1 MPSPADFD
9 AAYKKAYGSLNA
21 AQREAVDAVYGPVM
35 VVAGPGTGKTQL
47 LAVRAA
53 HILRTAGDVRPDNL
67 LCLTFTEAGALAMRE
82 RLWRFLGPDAA
93 RVHVSTFHGWCN
105 AIIRRAPDKFAD
117 YRARR
122 NASDV
127 DRFRLLAEILRDLPR
142 KHPLTHRNDPE
153 MYLRACADLISACK
167 RENVSPERLRELVA
181 KGRLDADADESL
193 RYKRASG
200 KNKAGDP
207 KPDYFKQLERLAKN
221 EALAGVYE
229 TYLKEMDKRGW
240 YDTDDMVGHA
250 LRAFRDH
257 PDLLAEQKE
266 RYQFAMVDEYQDTN
280 ASQNAL
286 IHAMFADE
294 DQPNLLTVGDDDQAI
309 YRFQGANLGNI
320 LSFRQIYGD
329 KGLKVVTLK
338 DNYRSGQ
345 KILDASRAIARG
357 AAVTLEA
364 VEGLDKTLTA
374 HKPDA
379 GEIKLIPCPTET
391 AELAQAAETLKG
403 WNALGIPWN
412 ELAVIARRNSDL
424 LELADALRRAGVPYR
439 LSRGE
444 ALLAHPETRKLL
456 DLLRLTWNDDD
467 ELLWRALRYDFFK
480 IPTIDVLKAEADRRD
495 KSGRRTMTSILAALV
510 KGGDDAQVEL
520 SLFPEGPA
528 RRWAQMLADLRAQAA
543 NVSPVTFFEWLVEN
557 TGYRKYALA
566 MGVGGSEAA
575 GGTFP
580 PDKGGQGGLGRPEGG
595 VQSQNPLNPPCQ
607 GEETKAHDRLARLSV
622 LTSLFDLL
630 KSWQADKPDGTIK
643 DFFSYLDDLDRFGLQ
658 PDATPLAAD
667 PEGVNLLTGH
677 GSKGLEFEGVL
688 MLRTIE
694 SRWEKSRSPALLS
707 LAVPLT
713 ADADASAVREEKGD
727 DERRLFFVALTR
739 AKAKVAILWAESYT
753 GKPAAPSMFVRQLP
767 PELVTETKCD
777 LSDEQIL
784 GATIAVP
791 LPADLTSDLAVRSEL
806 SERAARYE
814 LSATGLNDWL
824 ESPRLFLER
833 HLLREPSAK
842 ATAMTFG
849 TAVHAALESAAA
861 AWRQDGVRPGPEK
874 WMASA
879 KRALEKDG
887 LALKDRAKLL
897 EEVQEVVEKY
907 LGCEGHGMALDAVHE
922 QNFTGAFEGLRIK
935 GRFDRV
941 ENLPD
946 GTAHVVDYKTGK
958 KKTGSYEEKY
968 LRQLDFYRLLW
979 GLEPRA
985 RALTHGVLDY
995 VEAADGKAVART
1007 VYAFDAQRQE
1017 RLRSAVRAFHKSLQ
1031 ELDFPGEP
1039 LFTWD
1044 AQE

>member
-9 AAYKKAYGSLNA
+9 AAYRKAYDGLNA
-21 AQREAVDAVYGPVM
+21 AQRRAVDAVWGPVM

-53 HILRTAGDVRPDNL
+53 HILRTAGDVRPENI

-93 RVHVSTFHGWCN
+93 RIHVSTFHGWCN
-105 AIIRRAPDKFAD
+105 AIIKRAPDKFAD

-127 DRFRLLAEILRDLPR
+127 DRFRLLCDILRDLPR

-167 RENVSPERLRELVA
+167 REDVSPAKLRALVA
-181 KGRLDADADESL
+181 QGRLDADADESL

-229 TYLKEMDKRGW
+229 TYLGEMDKRGW

-286 IHAMFADE
+286 IHALFSDE
-294 DQPNLLTVGDDDQAI
+294 DQPNLLTVGDDDQAV

-320 LSFRQIYGD
+320 LSFRTVYGD
-329 KGLKVVTLK
+329 KGLTTVTLT

-345 KILDASRAIARG
+345 NILDASRAIARG

-374 HKPDA
+374 HKEDP
-379 GEIKLIPCPTET
+379 GEIALVPCPTET
-391 AELAQAAETLKG
+391 AELAQAAETLRA
-403 WNALGIPWN
+403 WNAGGIPWN
-412 ELAVIARRNSDL
+412 EMAVIARRNGDL

-439 LSRGE
+439 LARGE

-456 DLLRLTWNDDD
+456 DLLRLTWDDDD

-495 KSGRRTMTSILAALV
+495 KSGRRQMGSILSALI
-510 KGGDDAQVEL
+510 KGEGEAQTEL
-520 SLFPEGPA
+520 YLFPEGPA
-528 RRWAQMLADLRAQAA
+528 RRWAQTLADLRAQAA
-543 NVSPVTFFEWLVEN
+543 NRSPVEFFEWMVEN
-557 TGYRKYALA
+557 TGYRRYAME
-566 MGVGGSEAA
+566 MGVGTQAA
-575 GGTFP
+575 GPTS
-580 PDKGGQGGLGRPEGG
+580 DAAR
-595 VQSQNPLNPPCQ
+595 
-607 GEETKAHDRLARLSV
+607 DRLARLSV

-630 KSWQADKPDGTIK
+630 KSWQSDKPDGTIR
-643 DFFSYLDDLDRFGLQ
+643 DFFLYLDDLDRFGLQ

-713 ADADASAVREEKGD
+713 PDADAGAAREEKGD

-739 AKAKVAILWAESYT
+739 AKAKVAVLWAESYT

-767 PELVTETKCD
+767 EHLVKEARCELT
-777 LSDEQIL
+777 DEQVL

-791 LPADLTSDLAVRSEL
+791 LPPDLTADLAVRAEL
-806 SERAARYE
+806 AERAARYE

-842 ATAMTFG
+842 AAAMTFG
-849 TAVHAALESAAA
+849 TAVHAALEAAA
-861 AWRQDGVRPGPEK
+861 NAWRLTGQKPAQTAWMPPAKKAFERDGVAAR
-874 WMASA
+874 
-879 KRALEKDG
+879 
-887 LALKDRAKLL
+887 DRSRLL
-897 EEVQEVVEKY
+897 EEVQEVVERY
-907 LGCEGHGMALDAVHE
+907 LSSDGHGMALDALHE
-922 QNFTGAFEGLRIK
+922 QSFAGAFEGMRLK

-941 ENLPD
+941 EHLPD

-958 KKTGSYEEKY
+958 PKSGAMEEKY
-968 LRQLDFYRLLW
+968 IRQLDFYRLLW
-979 GLEPRA
+979 GLEPRV
-985 RALTHGVLDY
+985 RMLTHGVLDY
-995 VEAADGKAVART
+995 VESADGKTIKRT
-1007 VYAFDAQRQE
+1007 VYAFDAARQD
-1017 RLRSAVRAFHKSLQ
+1017 RLRDAVRAFRRSLG
-1031 ELDFPGEP
+1031 ELDFPAEP
-1039 LFTWD
+1039 LFIWD
-1044 AQE
+1044 ASPAAGDAPAA